1 MTVQNHSRTQVS
13 SCPSGRGWCGT
24 FLLLSLLLV
33 LASPVVHATV
43 QSVLIEDRLEGTSVR
58 ESITLDIVENTR
70 SSLSFGLPP
79 GAREV
84 TLNGNAASIANGT
97 LDIALSCQMCRVR
110 IAYVLDGAVAA
121 EGVDTLI
128 YTRTLNLPQDPERLR
143 YQVILPPGT
152 FIDSRDAQADPAIVP
167 QESAIKSDG
176 KNIIIEWDVTS
187 PTLPIRYFVRFS
199 NHEAVEDL
207 RSEILSELAEWP
219 FWTLAL
225 LALLLGVGLGMAL
238 QRYRTK
244 SIEMTLPYV
253 PASLLSPDER
263 TVLTVLEEHRT
274 MMQKELGKRLNWS
287 KSKISAIVSNLDHK
301 GIIAR
306 EKIGRNYRI
315 TLLKEMGE

>member
-1 MTVQNHSRTQVS
+1 MTVQNHSRK
-13 SCPSGRGWCGT
+13 PALAPPLARGWCGT
-24 FLLLSLLLV
+24 FRLLLLLV
-33 LASPVVHATV
+33 LVSPVAHAAV
-43 QSVLIEDRLEGTSVR
+43 QEVLIEHRLEGIPEG
-58 ESITLDIVENTR
+58 ESITLDIAQNTR

-79 GAREV
+79 GAQGV

-97 LDIALSCQMCRVR
+97 LDIALSCQTCRVR
-110 IAYVLDGAVAA
+110 IAYVLEDAVSV
-121 EGVDTLI
+121 ESVDTLV
-128 YTRTLNLPQDPERLR
+128 YTRTLSLPQDPERLR

-152 FIDSRDAQADPAIVP
+152 FIDGRDARADPAIVP
-167 QESAIKSDG
+167 QESAIRSDG
-176 KNIIIEWDVTS
+176 TSIIIEWDTVS

-199 NHEAVEDL
+199 NHEATEDL
-207 RSEILSELAEWP
+207 GSEILSELVEWP

-225 LALLLGVGLGMAL
+225 LALVLGVGLGMAL

-244 SIEMTLPYV
+244 SLATSLPYV